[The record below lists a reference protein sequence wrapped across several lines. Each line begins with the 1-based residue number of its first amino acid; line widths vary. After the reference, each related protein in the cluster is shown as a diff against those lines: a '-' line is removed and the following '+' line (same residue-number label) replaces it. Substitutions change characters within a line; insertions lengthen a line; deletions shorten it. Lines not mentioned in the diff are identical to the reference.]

1 MTERRT
7 VFLTLVVILVF
18 FGIAYAQTP
27 DTPYGD
33 FCPKCSKYGVCPELL
48 SVEEAREAVES
59 YFKGKGIS
67 VGKIRG
73 HGRFLKIRL
82 IKDNDLLDVI
92 LFDRKT
98 GRIRSIY

>member
-1 MTERRT
+1 MTERRA
-7 VFLTLVVILVF
+7 VLLTLVVILVF
-18 FGIAYAQTP
+18 FGIAYAEKS

-48 SVEEAREAVES
+48 SVEEAHEAVES
-59 YFKGKGIS
+59 YFREKGIS

-73 HGRFLKIRL
+73 HGRFLKMQL
-82 IKDNDLLDVI
+82 IKDNDILDVI